1 MSFINV
7 RDEIGRREQ
16 RVPWQTAGKFRF
28 RAFVEKDNLF
38 AAAAVRRLS
47 RENTS
52 GMSIISKA
60 ATAQWL
66 INAKLA
72 LELNERGVH
81 ARIGSACSCGLRLEV
96 ERLRGKKPVTWVEF
110 EELLFSL
117 PGHLDTKT
125 IGPASL
131 ELVRGFIEWPQRQY
145 WIQPA
150 GKLIETRWHCVIC
163 GDFTPAQM
171 SASGVT
177 SWIPHNHNREHQRLF
192 ESGTPPTIWTEEQT
206 GQFAKW
212 RDQAA
217 TKAAKTLKTTEN
229 QNERN

>member
-7 RDEIGRREQ
+7 NDELERRESQ
-16 RVPWQTAGKFRF
+16 IPWQTAGKFRF
-28 RAFVEKDNLF
+28 KAFLEKDNLF

-72 LELNERGVH
+72 LELNDRGIH
-81 ARIGSACSCGLRLEV
+81 ARIGSACTCGLRLEV
-96 ERLRGKKPVTWVEF
+96 ERLRGKKPVSWSEF

-117 PGHLDTKT
+117 PGHLDTNT
-125 IGPASL
+125 ISPASQDI
-131 ELVRGFIEWPQRQY
+131 VRGFIEWPEHQY

-150 GKLIETRWHCVIC
+150 GRLIETRWHCVIC
-163 GDFTPAQM
+163 GDFAPAQM
-171 SASGVT
+171 SADGADFWISHIFTAEHDEVVRSGVV
-177 SWIPHNHNREHQRLF
+177 
-192 ESGTPPTIWTEEQT
+192 PTIWTESQLA
-206 GQFAKW
+206 QLSKW

-217 TKAAKTLKTTEN
+217 AKAAKAAKTKTVTEEN
-229 QNERN
+229 